1 MELKHNEITDK
12 IIKAFYEVYNELG
25 FGFLE
30 AVYEKA
36 LFIVLNDFGLD
47 VEQQKKINVYFRNQI
62 IGVYVADLIVN
73 QKVIIEI
80 KAVKRLAAEHEA
92 QLLNYLRSTEIEVGL
107 LVNFGAQLKFKRFVF
122 DNNRKEIGVN
132 LR

>member
-36 LFIVLNDFGLD
+36 LYIVLNDFGLD

>member
-1 MELKHNEITDK
+1 MELKHSEITDK

>member
-12 IIKAFYEVYNELG
+12 IIKAFYEVYHELG